1 MSISEIQTRRVFEE
15 SAPLVLSSSETL
27 APIDVAYQSM
37 GTISPKKDNV
47 ILLCHALTGDSQF
60 AGTRD
65 DGSPGWWNNLVGPGK
80 AIDTDRYFVIC
91 PAVLGTCHGSTGP
104 ASLNPKTGSAYARDF
119 PMITIE
125 DMVRCQQELL
135 RQLGITKLYAVI
147 GGSMGGMQA
156 LSWAALFP
164 DMVQRCIPIA
174 STAQVSPLAIAFD
187 AVARQAILS
196 VDSPGCEGLST
207 ARMLG
212 HITYLSDV
220 LMDHRFGRSLQDRE
234 DYSYTFDS
242 DFQVESYLNYKGR
255 QFAERFDEA
264 TYLYL
269 TRAVSYFDMEKEYGS
284 LQAAFEKSTARFL
297 VISIRSDWLYTP
309 EQSKQLVHSLMKL
322 NKNVSYID
330 IDSHYGHDSFL
341 IDNRALE
348 ESLYVFLE
356 SRSHVT

>member
-1 MSISEIQTRRVFEE
+1 MNTFRIQDTLNLQSAATLDGVDMAYE
-15 SAPLVLSSSETL
+15 SFGHLNQDKSNA
-27 APIDVAYQSM
+27 
-37 GTISPKKDNV
+37 
-47 ILLCHALTGDSQF
+47 ILICHALTGDAHVTSNDESKQK
-60 AGTRD
+60 
-65 DGSPGWWNNLVGPGK
+65 GWWEDFVGPGK
-80 AIDTDRYFVIC
+80 AIDTQKYFVVCINI
-91 PAVLGTCHGSTGP
+91 LGSCLGSTGP
-104 ASLNPKTGSAYARDF
+104 ASKNPATNERYNLNF
-119 PMITIE
+119 PIVTIA
-125 DMVRCQQELL
+125 DMVACQKKVLEA
-135 RQLGITKLYAVI
+135 LGVSRLHAIV
-147 GGSMGGMQA
+147 GPSMGGMQA